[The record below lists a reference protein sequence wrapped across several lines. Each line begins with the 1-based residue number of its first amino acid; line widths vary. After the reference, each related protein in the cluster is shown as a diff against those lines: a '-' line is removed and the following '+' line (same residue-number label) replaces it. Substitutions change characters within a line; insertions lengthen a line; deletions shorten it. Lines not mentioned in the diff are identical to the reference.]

1 MDVTQIQQ
9 VVTIDD
15 FVREH
20 MRWLFTMLPIIWAA
34 AAGAF
39 VRLLLIRAEPFWMRS
54 QNAMAGLLLAVTLA
68 DITANLLTNGSY
80 ATGYA
85 VIYGMVG
92 RELFVTMHDFVHD
105 KAAPLLMSAMRHY
118 LPFLFT
124 EDDED
129 NHDNT

>member
-39 VRLLLIRAEPFWMRS
+39 VRLLLIRAEPFGCGHKTPWLVYYSLSPWRIS
-54 QNAMAGLLLAVTLA
+54 RPT
-68 DITANLLTNGSY
+68 
-80 ATGYA
+80 
-85 VIYGMVG
+85 
-92 RELFVTMHDFVHD
+92 F
-105 KAAPLLMSAMRHY
+105 
-118 LPFLFT
+118 
-124 EDDED
+124 
-129 NHDNT
+129 